1 MTEKNKNISNSSW
14 IDIKNA
20 SRFTGL
26 SKSTIRR
33 AIQKGQLKCSKSTGK
48 LLFKRIAIND
58 WLGG

>member
-1 MTEKNKNISNSSW
+1 MIINNNSKERW
-14 IDIKNA
+14 IDLLKA
-20 SRFTGL
+20 SEYSGL

-48 LLFKRIAIND
+48 LLFKKIAIDN